1 MITVITAGVMP
12 LETSVYLK
20 RASTDALYEIFQKY
34 ASHTKKNGEIFLTS
48 EDFIRKFLGLYPED
62 NFNSKSVDILAGV
75 VDTSKDGLISF
86 PEFTAFEAVLC
97 GPDALYRTAFQL
109 FDIGGTGLI
118 TFDEFANVVKQTVL
132 HEKVPFDLDGDF
144 VKLYF
149 GRNKERVVTY
159 VEFSQFLH
167 DFHGERAKQA
177 FKKYDTNGQGF
188 IAALDFHDIMSNVKS
203 HLLTPIVKANLVAA
217 VSSTGGFTVTYP
229 FFIAFNHLLSSME
242 LIKRIFL
249 NATNNDRT
257 AEVTKEEFL
266 RSAQMMSGITP
277 MEISILFTLADLI
290 HHSGGTEDRSLGRL
304 SYSDIEAMA
313 PEQYLK
319 AKQFKLAEVKMVQ
332 KESDRSVLVE
342 VLESAYR
349 FSLGAVAGAVGA
361 TAVYPIDLVKTRIQN
376 QRAGE
381 LGELMYRNSADCFKK
396 VIRHEGFTGL
406 YRGLVPQLVGVA
418 PEKAIKLTMN
428 DLVRGKFTDRN
439 GHIPV
444 WAEVLAGGT
453 GGCCQVM
460 FTNPL
465 EIVKIRLQVAGEIA
479 SQRRIGAGTV
489 IKELGFLGLYKGASA
504 CLMRDIPFSM
514 IYFPVYA
521 HAKKWLATDDGY
533 NAPWTLLVAGAI
545 GGMPAASL
553 TTPADVIKTRLQ
565 VAARAGQTTYR
576 GIPDAFAKILQQE
589 GFGAFWK
596 GAPARVFR
604 SSPQFGVTLLTYELL
619 QRVFD
624 VDFGGL
630 RPQGSEQKVATM
642 GMELKESDNPDHIG
656 GYRVALP
663 ILSGIESKFGL
674 FLPKYKVIETL

>member
-1 MITVITAGVMP
+1 VITVITAGVMP

-290 HHSGGTEDRSLGRL
+290 HHSGGTEDRSLGTPHTLGRL

-332 KESDRSVLVE
+332 
-342 VLESAYR
+342 
-349 FSLGAVAGAVGA
+349 
-361 TAVYPIDLVKTRIQN
+361 
-376 QRAGE
+376 
-381 LGELMYRNSADCFKK
+381 
-396 VIRHEGFTGL
+396 VITIL
-406 YRGLVPQLVGVA
+406 QLVA
-418 PEKAIKLTMN
+418 C
-428 DLVRGKFTDRN
+428 DLR
-439 GHIPV
+439 
-444 WAEVLAGGT
+444 
-453 GGCCQVM
+453 
-460 FTNPL
+460 
-465 EIVKIRLQVAGEIA
+465 
-479 SQRRIGAGTV
+479 
-489 IKELGFLGLYKGASA
+489 
-504 CLMRDIPFSM
+504 
-514 IYFPVYA
+514 
-521 HAKKWLATDDGY
+521 
-533 NAPWTLLVAGAI
+533 
-545 GGMPAASL
+545 
-553 TTPADVIKTRLQ
+553 
-565 VAARAGQTTYR
+565 
-576 GIPDAFAKILQQE
+576 
-589 GFGAFWK
+589 
-596 GAPARVFR
+596 
-604 SSPQFGVTLLTYELL
+604 
-619 QRVFD
+619 
-624 VDFGGL
+624 
-630 RPQGSEQKVATM
+630 
-642 GMELKESDNPDHIG
+642 
-656 GYRVALP
+656 
-663 ILSGIESKFGL
+663 
-674 FLPKYKVIETL
+674 

>member
-1 MITVITAGVMP
+1 VITVITAGVMP

-177 FKKYDTNGQGF
+177 FKKYDTKGQGF